1 MKPEASVKNL
11 KRTKSVTETIISRLR
26 DKINELGNQKI
37 LLLDQV
43 TKIRK
48 QVDELNQELVHEKA
62 IVQRL
67 ENTIE
72 AQSETISSVEVQADN
87 EKKIDEMVKEIDKCL
102 AILNK

>member
-1 MKPEASVKNL
+1 M
-11 KRTKSVTETIISRLR
+11 TETIISRLR